1 VDLVEQ
7 LDAEQLRAAEE
18 GLSEDELAVF
28 DLLQRENLSKADRER
43 VKLASKNQLESLQRQ
58 IASMARWTEKEKTQA
73 EVKVSI
79 LDRLYQ
85 DLPMPPFT
93 SQEITATA
101 DRVFQYAWS
110 QAASEYLAGA

>member
-73 EVKVSI
+73 EVKVVPGSADASI
-79 LDRLYQ
+79 YESGDNRNRRPG
-85 DLPMPPFT
+85 LPV
-93 SQEITATA
+93 
-101 DRVFQYAWS
+101 RVV
-110 QAASEYLAGA
+110 AGRQ